1 MAKKT
6 NNPLFGVAK
15 PTGSPRIFIS
25 PSKPNEMEREDSD
38 EPKGKKE
45 GSSNCCCIDDLL
57 EAQLSIRMQH
67 WLTTSHAEHKAL
79 GKAYEGL
86 DGLIDTFVETL
97 IGAKGRDI
105 LSGIN
110 SITVGGDAIDIL
122 DDLEDTLRDDIP
134 SDVGEE
140 ETALLNIRDEMLA
153 LVQQTKY
160 LLTLK

>member
-1 MAKKT
+1 M
-6 NNPLFGVAK
+6 
-15 PTGSPRIFIS
+15 S
-25 PSKPNEMEREDSD
+25 
-38 EPKGKKE
+38 
-45 GSSNCCCIDDLL
+45 CITHLL
-57 EAQLSIRMQH
+57 EAQLSIRMRH

-97 IGAKGRDI
+97 IGEQGREV
-105 LSGIN
+105 LSKVN
-110 SITVGGDAIDIL
+110 TITVNDDIADAL

-134 SDVGEE
+134 KDFGED

-153 LVQQTKY
+153 LVQHTKY